1 MNGSVYLHGSEDVA
15 RAASSMRQ
23 AASEMSSAVW
33 SFGHNVMLMQ
43 RALEDHQ
50 NFMRGW
56 LEDLEAV
63 LVKHKGGQ
71 DGQASADERPG

>member
-1 MNGSVYLHGSEDVA
+1 MSGSVYLHGSEDVA

-23 AASEMSSAVW
+23 AASEMSSAAS
-33 SFGHNVMLMQ
+33 SFGHYVTQLNN
-43 RALEDHQ
+43 ALEQHQ
-50 NFMRGW
+50 YFMRDW
-56 LEDLEAV
+56 LENFEAA